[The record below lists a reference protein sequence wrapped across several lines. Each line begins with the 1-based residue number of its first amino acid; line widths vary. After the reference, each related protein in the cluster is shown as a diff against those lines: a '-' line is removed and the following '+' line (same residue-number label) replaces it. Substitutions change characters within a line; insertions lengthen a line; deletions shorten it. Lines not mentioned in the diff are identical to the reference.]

1 MTEPLWRISEI
12 VEATGGNCSADQ
24 SIAVTGISIDTRT
37 LEKGDLYIAIVGDV
51 HDGHKF
57 VKNAFD
63 AGASCALVS
72 KDYKPEG
79 DYGPLIIVDD
89 TMTAMEALGQASR
102 ARSKAK
108 IIAVTGSVG
117 KTGTKESLRQ
127 CLEGLGKVHASVKSF
142 NNHWGV
148 PISLARMP
156 RDTEY
161 GVFEVGMNHPGE
173 ITPLTKFI
181 RPHITIITTVA
192 PVHIE
197 FFKNIEEIA
206 AAKAEI
212 FDGLEAEGYAILN
225 MDNPHYDFLKER
237 AVQKGAQIISFG
249 EHQEAE
255 ARLLDLEL
263 HTECSDAKA
272 DILGEMVEFTLG
284 ITGKHLVLNTLAVL
298 AAIKLAGAD
307 TRQAA
312 NALAKIKAQDG
323 RGAKQIISRPD
334 GDIAIV
340 DESYN
345 ANPASMKAAIG
356 AFAQSTAA
364 SNRHILVLG
373 DMLELG
379 KESSKLHKD
388 LLNPILD
395 AGIDKVYLC
404 GPYMKDLY
412 QTIPSEKQGAYGENS
427 EQLTPLL
434 LKDIGPGDAVMVK
447 GSLGSKMGPV
457 VEVLK
462 NTLG

>member
-1 MTEPLWRISEI
+1 MTEPLWRVSEI
-12 VEATGGNCSADQ
+12 TEATGGECNADP
-24 SIAVTGISIDTRT
+24 ATPVTGISIDTRT
-37 LEKGDLYIAIVGDV
+37 LEKGDLYIAIIGDV

-57 VKNAFD
+57 VKNAFE
-63 AGASCALVS
+63 AGAACALVS
-72 KDYKPEG
+72 RDYQPEG
-79 DYGPLIIVDD
+79 DHGPLIVVDD
-89 TMTAMEALGQASR
+89 TMKGMEALGQASR

-127 CLEGLGKVHASVKSF
+127 CLEGQGKVHASVKSF

-156 RDTEY
+156 GDTEY

-181 RPHITIITTVA
+181 RPHVTIITTVE

-212 FDGLEAEGYAILN
+212 FDGLEPNGHAVLN
-225 MDNPHYDFLKER
+225 MDNPHYEFLKAR
-237 AVQKGAQIISFG
+237 AEQKGATIVPFG
-249 EHQEAE
+249 EHEEAE
-255 ARLLDLEL
+255 ARLLGLEL

-272 DILGEMVEFTLG
+272 DILGEMIEFTMG
-284 ITGKHLVLNTLAVL
+284 IPGKHLVLNTLAVL

-307 TRQAA
+307 ARAA
-312 NALAKIKAQDG
+312 TQTLAGIRAQDG
-323 RGAKQIISRPD
+323 RGAKQVISRPE

-345 ANPASMKAAIG
+345 ANPASMRAAIA
-356 AFAQSTAA
+356 AFAQSTATN
-364 SNRHILVLG
+364 NRRILVLG

-379 KESSKLHKD
+379 QESSKLHKG
-388 LLNPILD
+388 LSGPILASD
-395 AGIDKVYLC
+395 IDKVYLC
-404 GPYMKDLY
+404 GPFMKELY
-412 QTIPSEKQGAYGENS
+412 QELPSEKQGACTENS
-427 EQLTPLL
+427 EELTPLL
-434 LKDIGPGDAVMVK
+434 LKDIGPGDAIMVK

-457 VEVLK
+457 VEALK